1 MTENRANNIKIRD
14 RDRVV
19 ISLIANMSDAEL
31 FGLKCY
37 IAGMRTGK
45 EAATEQQETGRGR
58 EPVTA

>member
-1 MTENRANNIKIRD
+1 MAESRTNNIKIRD

-45 EAATEQQETGRGR
+45 EAATERQETERVR

>member
-1 MTENRANNIKIRD
+1 MTENRTNNIKIRD

-45 EAATEQQETGRGR
+45 EAATGQQEAERVR